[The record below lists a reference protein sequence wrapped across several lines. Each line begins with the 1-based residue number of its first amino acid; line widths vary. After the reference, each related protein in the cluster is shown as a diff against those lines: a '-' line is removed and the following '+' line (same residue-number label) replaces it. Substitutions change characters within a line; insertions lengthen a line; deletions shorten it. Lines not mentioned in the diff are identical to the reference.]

1 MKHVYVIMSGCY
13 GDEGIREIY
22 SSKKKAQ
29 EALDRMYADK
39 YDRQGEPWIE
49 KWEVK

>member
-1 MKHVYVIMSGCY
+1 MKYVYVIMSGCY

-22 SSKKKAQ
+22 SSEKKAQ
-29 EALDRMYADK
+29 EAINRMYADK
-39 YDRQGEPWIE
+39 YDKQGEPWME